1 MNKMNSD
8 RYERGLEKIK
18 RIYGESWNIGFLDD
32 ISPELG
38 RYTVEFLFGD
48 IYNEKKLDARLRQ
61 IAIIAAL
68 TTLGNANAPLKI
80 HINGALNVGCSRQEI
95 VEVINEMAV
104 YAGFPA
110 AVNGL
115 AIAREVFKERD
126 NREEQN

>member
-68 TTLGNANAPLKI
+68 TTLGNANAPLELSGSYDLI
-80 HINGALNVGCSRQEI
+80 I
-95 VEVINEMAV
+95 
-104 YAGFPA
+104 YF
-110 AVNGL
+110 
-115 AIAREVFKERD
+115 
-126 NREEQN
+126 

>member
-1 MNKMNSD
+1 MNND

-18 RIYGESWNIGFLDD
+18 RIYGKSWNIGFLDD

-48 IYNEKKLDARLRQ
+48 IYNEKKLDARSRQ

-110 AVNGL
+110 AVSAL

-126 NREEQN
+126 NRQEQN

>member
-1 MNKMNSD
+1 MNSD

>member
-1 MNKMNSD
+1 MKSN

-48 IYNEKKLDARLRQ
+48 IYNEKKLDARSRQ
-61 IAIIAAL
+61 IAIVAAL
-68 TTLGNANAPLKI
+68 TTLGNANNPLKI

-95 VEVINEMAV
+95 VEVMNEMAV

-115 AIAREVFKERD
+115 AIANEVFKERD
-126 NREEQN
+126 NTEQN

>member
-1 MNKMNSD
+1 MNSD

-48 IYNEKKLDARLRQ
+48 IYNEKKLDARSRQ

-110 AVNGL
+110 AVN
-115 AIAREVFKERD
+115 AIEVAREVFRKRD
-126 NREEQN
+126 QKGETN